1 MGTFRIG
8 RSLSASFSAVF
19 RVPGT
24 SDMRIRPAAAF
35 HPAASALCL
44 VGVTLPAIDFISWQY
59 GLWLPFAAPSPS
71 PPSDRPVCVGN
82 VEGPIPGP
90 GGPGAAYS
98 HFSRRGTHRLVVPAR
113 RTLRTGYRGLWGPRG
128 DRPLRM
134 VPRGGGDPA
143 GKRANLSFPCGS
155 DDRRIIGRVGPL
167 LGRSAAPRCRVSE
180 RRVRS
185 WLRMNAGGAPNT
197 CKSNG
202 NRGLRA
208 PTRVANG

>member
-1 MGTFRIG
+1 MPAAPFSCAVEPCRIIWAVWPMVVRLSICGHGVGISQIVG
-8 RSLSASFSAVF
+8 RRLRRFWSLSAL
-19 RVPGT
+19 PGD
-24 SDMRIRPAAAF
+24 SDAGICPVIIILL
-35 HPAASALCL
+35 AASAAALIRVVL
-44 VGVTLPAIDFISWQY
+44 TETRTVSWQY
-59 GLWLPFAAPSPS
+59 GLRLPFGAPSTS

-143 GKRANLSFPCGS
+143 GIRANLSFPCGS
-155 DDRRIIGRVGPL
+155 DDRRIIGRVGL
-167 LGRSAAPRCRVSE
+167 
-180 RRVRS
+180 
-185 WLRMNAGGAPNT
+185 
-197 CKSNG
+197 
-202 NRGLRA
+202 
-208 PTRVANG
+208 